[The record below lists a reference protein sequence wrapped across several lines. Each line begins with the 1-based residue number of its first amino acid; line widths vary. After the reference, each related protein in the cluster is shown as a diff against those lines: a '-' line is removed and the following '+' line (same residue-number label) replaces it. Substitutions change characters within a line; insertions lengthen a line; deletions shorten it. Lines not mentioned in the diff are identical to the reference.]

1 MLPELINSKL
11 IDLHG
16 QEGHST
22 RHTLEHLV
30 SLVAESWKLVS
41 AIPFIPLSRQ
51 DLTAASW
58 ETVVLIPLY
67 PMAEASCITRL
78 VKAVANPSLDSSGTQ
93 VKNFIMK
100 TLSVC
105 SSWKILLPPRL
116 SIWSLMAI
124 TGVSGIELRPLLRPG
139 ACKYS
144 NIHML
149 YWNRSKI
156 WEQRIILIQP
166 RAYLIIWKFLHWL
179 VHQ

>member
-1 MLPELINSKL
+1 MPELIYSKL

-22 RHTLEHLV
+22 RNSLEDLV
-30 SLVAESWKLVS
+30 SLVAEVLE
-41 AIPFIPLSRQ
+41 AGLCHPFIPLSRQ

-58 ETVVLIPLY
+58 ETVILIPLY
-67 PMAEASCITRL
+67 PRAEASCITRL

-116 SIWSLMAI
+116 SICSLMAI
-124 TGVSGIELRPLLRPG
+124 TGVSGIEWRPLLRPE
-139 ACKYS
+139 A
-144 NIHML
+144 
-149 YWNRSKI
+149 W
-156 WEQRIILIQP
+156 Q
-166 RAYLIIWKFLHWL
+166 
-179 VHQ
+179 